1 MITFVFGEG
10 YTASSFLIPQGGNAA
25 RVESWAVGIVPHFL
39 YLQVSKIIILTYMIF
54 GIMAVV
60 QSESK
65 HKNFISVNFEA
76 K

>member
-1 MITFVFGEG
+1 M
-10 YTASSFLIPQGGNAA
+10 
-25 RVESWAVGIVPHFL
+25 
-39 YLQVSKIIILTYMIF
+39 QVSKIIILTFMIF

-60 QSESK
+60 QCGSK